1 MSKHPESIFSDTT
14 WKGENGNQGIR
25 NLYGLFSYL
34 LAIGN
39 ISRYQNQP
47 TPEQAEVRK
56 KAAKINLE
64 RMYSIGARIK
74 NGDYVSTQEKI
85 VWERVNYDIN
95 REVLRSRLRAFEY
108 SVMKSIDVPEILSDK
123 QSHMTDL
130 FKYIIDHLDKLETW
144 DNFPGVIRTLEDL
157 GITLDAN

>member
-14 WKGENGNQGIR
+14 WKGENGNQGVR

-34 LAIGN
+34 LAIAN
-39 ISRYQNQP
+39 TTRYQDQR
-47 TPEQAEVRK
+47 TKEQTEIRK
-56 KAAKINLE
+56 KAGKTNLE
-64 RMYSIGARIK
+64 QMYSIGARIN
-74 NGDYVSTQEKI
+74 NGDYVSSQERI
-85 VWERVNYDIN
+85 VWQRVNYDIN

-108 SVMKSIDVPEILSDK
+108 SVMKSKHIPEVLEDK

-130 FKYIIDHLDKLETW
+130 FKYILDHLDKLKTW

-157 GITLDAN
+157 GISLDTN